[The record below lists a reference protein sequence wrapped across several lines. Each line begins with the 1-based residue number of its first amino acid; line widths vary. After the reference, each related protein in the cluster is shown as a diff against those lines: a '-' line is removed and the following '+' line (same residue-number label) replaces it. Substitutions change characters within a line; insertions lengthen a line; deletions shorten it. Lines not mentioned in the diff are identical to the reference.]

1 LRLAPSGYG
10 VDRLRQFD
18 PQDVFC
24 PGWQGRRPEVPR
36 PPRQG
41 VGPKGGRSGKPSGRA
56 GLRPTPWAR
65 LHRWGYHRFAVG
77 VVSFALLGHEK
88 ILARSFRALTAT

>member
-1 LRLAPSGYG
+1 MRLAPSGYG

-41 VGPKGGRSGKPSGRA
+41 VGPKGGRSGKPLRA
-56 GLRPTPWAR
+56 SWAKAYALGEAASVGLSPLRGWRGVAR
-65 LHRWGYHRFAVG
+65 
-77 VVSFALLGHEK
+77 
-88 ILARSFRALTAT
+88 IART